1 MKYGTNDYI
10 ISIFRLYHSAD
21 TWAAVCIAT
30 MKYGTNDYIIS
41 IFRLYHSADTWA
53 AVCIAIMTCG
63 TMFPMSAYTGKILL
77 QVRETTIMFL
87 YGHLSYNCVIMS
99 TEKGVK

>member
-1 MKYGTNDYI
+1 MFT
-10 ISIFRLYHSAD
+10 
-21 TWAAVCIAT
+21 
-30 MKYGTNDYIIS
+30 S

-77 QVRETTIMFL
+77 QVSYL
-87 YGHLSYNCVIMS
+87 PSLGKHLGSCEYCPFQKPISGSLNLI
-99 TEKGVK
+99 

>member
-1 MKYGTNDYI
+1 MVLYYI
-10 ISIFRLYHSAD
+10 IF
-21 TWAAVCIAT
+21 
-30 MKYGTNDYIIS
+30 

-77 QVRETTIMFL
+77 QVRETTVRFL
-87 YGHLSYNCVIMS
+87 YGHISCNCVILS
-99 TEKGVK
+99 TNKRGQINLCYLVIGLIKLFWDFIHVERQ